1 MTNLRA
7 HGTSSPPGWQ
17 KWSFDGKWGEICAL
31 ATLARLLVATH
42 RPGQSHGSA
51 EAGGWGRTFLT
62 LLCSLYS
69 PNVLTLYAMSV
80 TQPAPAR

>member
-1 MTNLRA
+1 MA
-7 HGTSSPPGWQ
+7 PPVLQAGR
-17 KWSFDGKWGEICAL
+17 SGVLMENGGKYVL

-62 LLCSLYS
+62 LLCSHYS